1 MNKIGDKQ
9 FNDEIN
15 RYKYTLRF
23 CAKIC
28 EWETFKVKA
37 GKLFDYV
44 ESIEMMEIEHKFFKI
59 SKVMAAILFL
69 FLVVIFQID
78 PAIHPEYARFRELL
92 ILTAIAGCCFE
103 VYFFFN
109 FRMYMKGKTLY
120 YTARKEDFIRNIEE
134 DFRGFTIPGEAAQER
149 EETTLVTS

>member
-1 MNKIGDKQ
+1 
-9 FNDEIN
+9 
-15 RYKYTLRF
+15 
-23 CAKIC
+23 
-28 EWETFKVKA
+28 
-37 GKLFDYV
+37 
-44 ESIEMMEIEHKFFKI
+44 MMEIEHKFFKI
-59 SKVMAAILFL
+59 SKVMVAILFL